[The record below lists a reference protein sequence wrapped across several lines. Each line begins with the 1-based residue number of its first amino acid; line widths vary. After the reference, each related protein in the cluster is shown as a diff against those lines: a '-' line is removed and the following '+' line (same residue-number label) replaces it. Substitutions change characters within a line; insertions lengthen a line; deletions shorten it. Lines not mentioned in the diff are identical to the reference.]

1 MSSRHKNPQVLFSD
15 TPSLVEDVQV
25 GDISGRLLGR
35 DDMKSPKVCGHP
47 NKVSYVAVEHAAAG

>member
-25 GDISGRLLGR
+25 GDISGR